1 MKISAIGNG
10 SAPVARIARTLR
22 GPRCITI
29 AAQGVTLD
37 A

>member
-1 MKISAIGNG
+1 MKISDRKRQR
-10 SAPVARIARTLR
+10 ARCAHTTQR